1 MLYYF
6 CVFIESGVCFNLY
19 FFLVLSCNVVKEE
32 VFIMRIVK
40 CVLVGDENVDKWE
53 LFVKYVSLLNFEV
66 VIVMEIEEYENFNM
80 VN

>member
-1 MLYYF
+1 
-6 CVFIESGVCFNLY
+6 
-19 FFLVLSCNVVKEE
+19 
-32 VFIMRIVK
+32 MRIVK